1 VLLKLFQIDRSY
13 SAYKVLFEIVEI
25 VEIVITALIVWY
37 ALKSKQKASIDRLIS
52 ALKTIEVDILNRLLY
67 QSWKCKEA
75 SKYQMF

>member
-13 SAYKVLFEIVEI
+13 SAYKVLFEI